1 LACFWSCGATNDCK
15 PKDERDPRI
24 LPHFMTLPPFWALW
38 NSHVA
43 VGIFFVLS
51 GFVLPLNYFKKA
63 RNNDL
68 SANDTIISGM
78 FRRYWRLMIPVLTS
92 YSIYFFF
99 KQTNI
104 LGHNTL
110 TNGPGER
117 TYGNIF
123 QDGIWL
129 TWFGANNWIGATWT
143 LGTEFFA
150 TYFVYVLA

>member
-1 LACFWSCGATNDCK
+1 
-15 PKDERDPRI
+15 
-24 LPHFMTLPPFWALW
+24 MTAPPVRALW

-43 VGIFFVLS
+43 VGIFFILS
-51 GFVLPLNYFKKA
+51 GFVLPLNYFKKT
-63 RNNDL
+63 RNDDL
-68 SANDTIISGM
+68 SANDSIISGM

-99 KQTNI
+99 KHTNI
-104 LGHNTL
+104 LGHNTF
-110 TNGPGER
+110 TFGPGLC
-117 TYGNIF
+117 TFWDIF
-123 QDGIWL
+123 LDGFWS